1 MVLVP
6 RLPGQPEED
15 PRLLAVIGTCLVGV
29 SKACFGGLWRWY
41 NKPSKTQLYWQELS
55 RKMDTDAMKK
65 RLESLEKEIKDLRA
79 NGGVAA
85 AETASSSSSA
95 GGVAAAAPKKEEPK
109 KEAKPVTVDGCFQET
124 GKLLLDSVWNA
135 EIATVEAI
143 LEGEHPTMV
152 KLVETASADSVL
164 GGGDKQENMDVI
176 RDRLLNKKISGVGGE
191 RQLTPLMAAA
201 NIGNLRLM
209 SMLVRTYKANPDFLD
224 ENKNNA
230 LFQAIDARQLESV
243 VYLVRDLKVD
253 LKKKN
258 ADNQTALDLATH
270 YKWDRVVEGLNKHLG
285 NPIKPIPQSATIA
298 SV

>member
-1 MVLVP
+1 VYWN
-6 RLPGQPEED
+6 E
-15 PRLLAVIGTCLVGV
+15 LA
-29 SKACFGGLWRWY
+29 
-41 NKPSKTQLYWQELS
+41 
-55 RKMDTDAMKK
+55 RKMDTDGMKK
-65 RLESLEKEIKDLRA
+65 RIDSLEEELQQLKA
-79 NGGVAA
+79 SGGVASVA
-85 AETASSSSSA
+85 AGSGEASGSNAAGSS
-95 GGVAAAAPKKEEPK
+95 AAAPKNEESK
-109 KEAKPVTVDGCFQET
+109 KREKPLTVDGCFQET